1 MRIDAVTR
9 GDEGVAFGTD
19 RCPRTTEPGRNRV
32 LATQVGPPI
41 SLTHARVGGL
51 LDPLAR
57 FAREQLGVTAT
68 TCVCLGPALSR

>member
-1 MRIDAVTR
+1 MKESRSGQAAAR
-9 GDEGVAFGTD
+9 E
-19 RCPRTTEPGRNRV
+19 PRNPAATVV

-41 SLTHARVGGL
+41 SPTHARVGGL